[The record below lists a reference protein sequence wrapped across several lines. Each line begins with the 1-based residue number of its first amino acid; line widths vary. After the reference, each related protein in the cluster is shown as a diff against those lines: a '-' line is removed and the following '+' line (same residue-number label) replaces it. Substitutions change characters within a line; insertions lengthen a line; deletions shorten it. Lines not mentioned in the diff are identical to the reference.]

1 MQETFTLKQIYNMLS
16 TQSFVDWYEEDFRQH
31 IEGQEFSKQTPQ
43 ILEDLGNF
51 LNKHYEK
58 TKH

>member
-43 ILEDLGNF
+43 ILEDLENF
-51 LNKHYEK
+51 LK
-58 TKH
+58 